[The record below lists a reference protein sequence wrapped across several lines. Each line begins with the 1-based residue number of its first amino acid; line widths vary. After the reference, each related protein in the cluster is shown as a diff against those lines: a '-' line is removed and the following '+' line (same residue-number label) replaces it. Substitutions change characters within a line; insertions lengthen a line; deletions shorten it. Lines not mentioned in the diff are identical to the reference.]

1 MIAFG
6 LTPHSL
12 QNQQPILRI
21 KYTHLTHLSQAILKL
36 TRKLVKLNKW

>member
-21 KYTHLTHLSQAILKL
+21 KYTHLSQAILKL